1 MLAIEIARLGGL
13 ECAALLV
20 WTKTSPISPD
30 AQTPTHSTH
39 HPATRAPA
47 VTARHAGN
55 KLLTHRGN
63 ALTHD
68 LDLGRATLS
77 ALRHATAAHA
87 RVELPRYD
95 KSAFSGRGDRFPRA
109 QWRVIEGAVDVVLF
123 EGWMLGFRAVADEDR
138 VVVVDKDLV
147 PINQALQE

>member
-1 MLAIEIARLGGL
+1 MHKPRRI
-13 ECAALLV
+13 
-20 WTKTSPISPD
+20 P
-30 AQTPTHSTH
+30 PT

-138 VVVVDKDLV
+138 VVAVDKDLV
-147 PINQALQE
+147 PINRALQE